1 MSLPA
6 NQIKEPGKQF
16 QPAKS
21 LKEPSQESLP
31 GNLLKEPSQE
41 SRILCP
47 DPDIVVELNVGG
59 QFYTTTMGTLMKHP
73 GSKFSEILSRSAK
86 HYKDA
91 QGRFFIDRPGT
102 YFGPLLDYLR
112 TGQVPTEYIP
122 EVYQEAKFYQI
133 HPLVKLLED
142 KPQIFGEQVARMQ
155 FLMGVPNYRENLEV
169 LLHLARAE
177 AVAMRSSKVVVCVVR
192 TEEDDAKCTEPLHI
206 LEAKKTPVVKF
217 GPWKAGPV
225 TEDFVYCLEKDIRAK
240 GYTVASQRYHLSRD
254 PYTCF
259 WILVFTWW

>member
-6 NQIKEPGKQF
+6 NQAKE
-16 QPAKS
+16 A
-21 LKEPSQESLP
+21 SQESLP
-31 GNLLKEPSQE
+31 ANQLKEHSPE
-41 SRILCP
+41 PRIVCS

-73 GSKFSEILSRSAK
+73 GSKFPEILSRSAR

-112 TGQVPTEYIP
+112 TGQVPKEHIP
-122 EVYQEAKFYQI
+122 EVYREAKFYQI
-133 HPLVKLLED
+133 HLLVKMLED
-142 KPQIFGEQVARMQ
+142 MPQIFGEQVARMQ
-155 FLMGVPNYRENLEV
+155 FLLGVPNYRENLEV

-177 AVAMRSSKVVVCVVR
+177 AVAMRSSKVVVCVVH
-192 TEEDDAKCTEPLHI
+192 TEEEDAKCAEPLHI

-217 GPWKAGPV
+217 GPWKAGPG
-225 TEDFVYCLEKDIRAK
+225 TEDFVHCLEKDIRAQ
-240 GYTVASQRYHLSRD
+240 GYKVSPQRYHLSRD

-259 WILVFTWW
+259 WIFVFTWW